1 MKIAVSA
8 AVLGLAAVAN
18 AKTLTPDNW
27 DAEVAGKTVFIKF
40 QAPWWGH
47 CKKMKPDWEKLEA
60 EFDSSTTQL
69 IGDVDCTADGKPLC
83 EANGVRGYPTL
94 KWGDPTDLQDY
105 QGGRDYDTLKK
116 FAEENLK
123 PICSPSNID
132 LCAEDKKAEIKK
144 FQAMSAEELDKA
156 IKEKEAEQE
165 KAEAD
170 FKTYVEQLQ
179 AQYREAMEAKD
190 AAVEAVKN
198 SGLGLM
204 KAVKA
209 SMDTAK
215 DEL

>member
-1 MKIAVSA
+1 MKTAVST

-18 AKTLTPDNW
+18 AKTLT
-27 DAEVAGKTVFIKF
+27 AEVAGKTVFIKF

-105 QGGRDYDTLKK
+105 QGGRDYDTLKS

>member
-1 MKIAVSA
+1 
-8 AVLGLAAVAN
+8 
-18 AKTLTPDNW
+18 
-27 DAEVAGKTVFIKF
+27 
-40 QAPWWGH
+40 
-47 CKKMKPDWEKLEA
+47 MKPDWEKLKA

-105 QGGRDYDTLKK
+105 QGGRDYDTLKS

>member
-1 MKIAVSA
+1 
-8 AVLGLAAVAN
+8 
-18 AKTLTPDNW
+18 
-27 DAEVAGKTVFIKF
+27 
-40 QAPWWGH
+40 
-47 CKKMKPDWEKLEA
+47 MKPDWEKLES
-60 EFDSSTTQL
+60 EFDSSSTQL

-94 KWGDPTDLQDY
+94 KWGDPADLQDY

-123 PICSPSNID
+123 PVCSPTNID
-132 LCAEDKKAEIKK
+132 LCEEDKKAEIKK
-144 FQAMSAEELDKA
+144 YQAMSSEELDKI
-156 IKEKEAEQE
+156 IKEKEEEQA
-165 KAEAD
+165 KAESD
-170 FKTYVEQLQ
+170 FKTYVENLQ
-179 AQYREAMEAKD
+179 AQYKEAQEAKE

-209 SMDTAK
+209 SMDTSK